1 MLGTIVNT
9 STILVGGAFGAIV
22 RDGIGEKYKSAMF
35 NALGLACLV
44 LGVNASLPNMA
55 KSEYPVMFI
64 LSLAI
69 GAVIGTKLNLSGRID
84 RLNAKLNDAE
94 KNKPRERA
102 ALRIANAEVAAKQKA
117 NPDMEPGDIKK
128 ARQQAVSKARQ
139 TVGSASRRDRNI
151 EITDRE
157 WEAIQAGA
165 VSENTLVRILNNTD
179 VDKLKQ
185 RAMPRATST
194 LSTAKV
200 NTIKAMSASNYTIE
214 QIAKKLGVST
224 STVSKYMKG
233 KE

>member
-1 MLGTIVNT
+1 M
-9 STILVGGAFGAIV
+9 
-22 RDGIGEKYKSAMF
+22 
-35 NALGLACLV
+35 
-44 LGVNASLPNMA
+44 
-55 KSEYPVMFI
+55 
-64 LSLAI
+64 
-69 GAVIGTKLNLSGRID
+69 
-84 RLNAKLNDAE
+84 
-94 KNKPRERA
+94 
-102 ALRIANAEVAAKQKA
+102 
-117 NPDMEPGDIKK
+117 
-128 ARQQAVSKARQ
+128 
-139 TVGSASRRDRNI
+139 

-214 QIAKKLGVST
+214 QIARKLGVST